1 MGDTN
6 QLPGLPSGQ
15 EDEYPWVQAM
25 QAARR
30 RLPRVKL
37 AIAASGTF
45 GLGVLTSIVAASAG
59 TAVAAPVTGTSAPA
73 PAVTDIF
80 GQTQGG
86 PDNPAAGNPADSG
99 PGAAPPAAPPIVS
112 AQS

>member
-1 MGDTN
+1 MGDIN

-15 EDEYPWVQAM
+15 EDGYPWVLAM

-30 RLPRVKL
+30 RLPRVKI

-45 GLGVLTSIVAASAG
+45 GLGALTAIVAGSTG
-59 TAVAAPVTGTSAPA
+59 SAVAAPAPATSAPA
-73 PAVTDIF
+73 PAATDIF

-86 PDNPAAGNPADSG
+86 PDNPAAGGPADSG
-99 PGAAPPAAPPIVS
+99 PGAAPPPVPGIVS